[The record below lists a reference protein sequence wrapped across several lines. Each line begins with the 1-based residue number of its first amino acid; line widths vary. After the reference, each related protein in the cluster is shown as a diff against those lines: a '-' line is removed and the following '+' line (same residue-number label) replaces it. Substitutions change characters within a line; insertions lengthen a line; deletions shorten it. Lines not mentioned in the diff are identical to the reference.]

1 MGGILGVQ
9 MLKHPFLEHRGLLLS
24 IASRV
29 ELHELLHSK
38 LLSLVLVLEL
48 CDDLEHH

>member
-9 MLKHPFLEHRGLLLS
+9 TLKHPFLEHRGLLLS

-29 ELHELLHSK
+29 ELHELLQPK
-38 LLSLVLVLEL
+38 LLSLELEL
-48 CDDLEHH
+48 CDLEHH

>member
-1 MGGILGVQ
+1 MGGIPGVQ
-9 MLKHPFLEHRGLLLS
+9 TLKHPYLDQKGLLLS